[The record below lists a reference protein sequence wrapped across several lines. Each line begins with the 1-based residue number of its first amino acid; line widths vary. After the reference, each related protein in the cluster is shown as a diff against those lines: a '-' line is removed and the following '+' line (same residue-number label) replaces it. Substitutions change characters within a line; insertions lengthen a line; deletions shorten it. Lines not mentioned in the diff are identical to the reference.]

1 MIFIPLSVKIP
12 TYGETALLRGRW
24 KIGNRKLRP
33 VQRKLLGPPSE
44 PKRVIG
50 FLEKMGKRRR
60 AREVALKVLYEMEVA
75 RKKPEET
82 LSGFW
87 ENYPCKEEVRSF
99 AIKLVTGTIENLSS
113 IDALLR
119 EHADNWD
126 IGRMASV
133 DRNILRFASYE
144 LLFLDEIPPKVTIN
158 EAIEIAKKYST
169 QDSGRFVN
177 GILDTIKNE
186 KRP

>member
-1 MIFIPLSVKIP
+1 
-12 TYGETALLRGRW
+12 
-24 KIGNRKLRP
+24 
-33 VQRKLLGPPSE
+33 
-44 PKRVIG
+44 
-50 FLEKMGKRRR
+50 
-60 AREVALKVLYEMEVA
+60 
-75 RKKPEET
+75 
-82 LSGFW
+82 
-87 ENYPCKEEVRSF
+87 
-99 AIKLVTGTIENLSS
+99 SS

-119 EHADNWD
+119 KHADNWD

-177 GILDTIKNE
+177 GILDTIKDE